1 MTRASYIRRTG
12 EIEHYFDRT
21 ALEAWKRLTGDQ
33 PVSGIR
39 ATVRQGRED
48 MRATLSGWLP
58 EDLTGWRILDAGC
71 GSGVLSLDLMAR
83 GADVV
88 GIDLSAQMVTF
99 ARQRANELQAKRRVP
114 ASGSVAF
121 QSGDMLDPHLGSFD
135 AVVAMDVLI
144 HYAPDDAKRVL
155 EQFAE
160 RTRER
165 LLFTLAPSSH
175 LLRAML
181 MIGKAFPRS
190 DRAPAIYPTHPERL
204 AGQLVQQPHMA
215 DWQVGRSHRISV
227 GFYTSQ
233 AVEVTRK

>member
-39 ATVRQGRED
+39 ATVRKGRED
-48 MRATLSGWLP
+48 MRSTLSGWLP
-58 EDLTGWRILDAGC
+58 ADLAGWRILDAGC
-71 GSGVLSLDLMAR
+71 GSGVLSCELMTR
-83 GADVV
+83 GAEVV
-88 GIDLSAQMVTF
+88 GIDLSARMIAY
-99 ARQRANELQAKRRVP
+99 ARQRASELQAHRSVP
-114 ASGSVAF
+114 ASGSVVF
-121 QSGDMLDPHLGSFD
+121 RSGDMLDPHLGSFD

-144 HYAPDDAKRVL
+144 HYAPDDARRVL

-160 RTRER
+160 RTRES
-165 LLFTLAPSSH
+165 LLFTLAPGSH

-181 MIGKAFPRS
+181 KIGKALPRS
-190 DRAPAIYPTHPERL
+190 DRAPAIHPTHPERL
-204 AGQLVQQPHMA
+204 VEQLVQQPRMSA
-215 DWQVGRSHRISV
+215 WQAGRSQRISV

-233 AVEVTRK
+233 AMEVARK

>member
-39 ATVRQGRED
+39 ATVRKGRED

-58 EDLTGWRILDAGC
+58 QDLTGWRILDAGC
-71 GSGVLSLDLMAR
+71 GSGVLSFDLMAR
-83 GADVV
+83 GAEVV

-99 ARQRANELQAKRRVP
+99 ARQRALELQAKRSVP
-114 ASGSVAF
+114 ASGSVEF
-121 QSGDMLDPHLGSFD
+121 HSGDMLDPHLGMFD
-135 AVVAMDVLI
+135 AVIAMDVLI
-144 HYAPDDAKRVL
+144 HYAPEDAKRVL

-165 LLFTLAPSSH
+165 LIFTLAPSSH

-190 DRAPAIYPTHPERL
+190 DRAPAIYPTQPERL
-204 AGQLVQQPHMA
+204 ASQLVTQPHMSE
-215 DWQVGRSHRISV
+215 WKVGRSHRISV

>member
-39 ATVRQGRED
+39 ATVRKGRDD
-48 MRATLSGWLP
+48 MRSTLSGWLP
-58 EDLTGWRILDAGC
+58 QDLTGWRILDAGC
-71 GSGVLSLDLMAR
+71 GSGVLSCDLMAR

-88 GIDLSAQMVTF
+88 GIDLSARMITF
-99 ARQRANELQAKRRVP
+99 ARQRAAEFQAHRGVP
-114 ASGSVAF
+114 ASGSVEF
-121 QSGDMLDPHLGSFD
+121 RSGDMLDPHLGTFD

-144 HYAPDDAKRVL
+144 HYAPDDARRVL
-155 EQFAE
+155 EQFGE

-165 LLFTLAPSSH
+165 LLFTLAPGSR

-181 MIGKAFPRS
+181 TIGKALPRS

-204 AGQLVQQPHMA
+204 VGQLVQQPHMRA
-215 DWQVGRSHRISV
+215 WQAGRSRRISV

-233 AVEVTRK
+233 AMEVTRK